1 MKARLFATVP
11 MGIEDVSSKEIEEI
25 LGCRAVPDIS
35 KIFFEADLKKAVYCL
50 NLKARTLHKVLI
62 QLCRGSFEQ
71 LNDIY
76 KLVESVDYTP
86 FIGKNQSFAV
96 RSERV
101 GIHNFTSIDV
111 SRTVGQAIID
121 SYQKSIRKK
130 LQVNLE
136 NPDVEIHALVR
147 ENEFLLGINTTG
159 KSLHKRGYRVYEH
172 PAALKP
178 TIAAAMLKISGW
190 TPRRS
195 LIDPMCGGATI
206 PIEAAFIAHNIAPNR
221 YRTDFA
227 FLKHK
232 MFKVEEFE
240 EFRKRTLEKER
251 INGFE
256 IYGMEKFQKHLGGGI
271 KNAEKAGVRGAI
283 NFKIGDATIK
293 TDYPYNTLE
302 FIVTNPP
309 YGVRMIPDERLLHL
323 YEKLLETLK
332 DIAPGSTLVLITA
345 ATKRF
350 QKAVEKTKTQ
360 IKEAKKVIHGQLK
373 TTIFKCKI

>member
-25 LGCRAVPDIS
+25 LGCRAIPDIGRV
-35 KIFFEADLKKAVYCL
+35 FFEADLKEAVYCL
-50 NLKARTLHKVLI
+50 NLEARTLHKVLV
-62 QLCRGSFEQ
+62 QLCRGNFEQ

-76 KLVESVDYTP
+76 KLAENVDYTS
-86 FIGKNQSFAV
+86 FIGENQSFAV

-101 GIHNFTSIDV
+101 GVHNFTSIDV
-111 SRTVGQAIID
+111 SRIVGQAIIN
-121 SYQKSIRKK
+121 SYQKSNRKK

-136 NPDVEIHALVR
+136 NPDVEIYALVR
-147 ENEFLLGINTTG
+147 ENEFLLGINTTE

-190 TPRRS
+190 SPRKS

-251 INGFE
+251 INRFE
-256 IYGMEKFQKHLGGGI
+256 IYGMEKFREHLEGGI
-271 KNAEKAGVRGAI
+271 KNAKKAGVHGAI

-293 TDYPYNTLE
+293 TDYPSCTLE

-309 YGVRMIPDERLLHL
+309 YGVRMIPDEKTLHL

-332 DIAPGSTLVLITA
+332 NAAPGSTLVLITA

-360 IKEAKKVIHGQLK
+360 IKEAKRVIHGQLK